1 MQSISCTIIKWITV
15 FISYVFQA
23 IEISHILKD
32 CDSHHFAMTQM
43 FLITSVSMKILYFD
57 TKNAKPAGYQFLQTI
72 PKTSSTQTIVT
83 DFLFLE
89 KIQEI
94 V

>member
-1 MQSISCTIIKWITV
+1 
-15 FISYVFQA
+15 
-23 IEISHILKD
+23 
-32 CDSHHFAMTQM
+32 M
-43 FLITSVSMKILYFD
+43 FLITSVSIKILYFD

-72 PKTSSTQTIVT
+72 PKPSSTQIIVT

-94 V
+94 VGVSNSKISYSPHALNVGIFCTFPLSREKYEHNF

>member
-1 MQSISCTIIKWITV
+1 
-15 FISYVFQA
+15 
-23 IEISHILKD
+23 
-32 CDSHHFAMTQM
+32 MTQM

-94 V
+94 VGVSNSKISYSLHAMNVGIFCTSVLYMGS